1 MATAIVPSYKDH
13 PFYKHTLQAQRNFRP
28 PASHRSNYSTAS
40 SSTAGHRSQRS
51 LHTTALDD
59 FFTPKEKKTHEQI
72 KQEKFMAEFYEKQ
85 RSGRPAKK
93 NAIGIAVPESDLARM
108 LRQNR

>member
-40 SSTAGHRSQRS
+40 SSTAGYKSHRG
-51 LHTTALDD
+51 TTSAVDD
-59 FFTPKEKKTHEQI
+59 FFSQGQKDKKTHE
-72 KQEKFMAEFYEKQ
+72 
-85 RSGRPAKK
+85 
-93 NAIGIAVPESDLARM
+93 
-108 LRQNR
+108 